1 MADQQPQFN
10 QLLGTLMSPDNDIR
24 SNSEKTYETIPANKK
39 IPYLVTALQTDS
51 LAPELQQFAAVLLR
65 RFLSTSFESD
75 WPTLPPETQNA
86 TKVQLLAA
94 LQRET
99 QPLVRRRICDTIA
112 ELSRSLIDDDGNNTW
127 PEVLQFLFE
136 NASSSNPVN
145 RECALNVFN
154 NFPGI
159 FGNKQS
165 HYIEVIKQM
174 LEQSLKD
181 TGSLEVQ
188 VMAARATISFVLYQG
203 KDVATQKHFLYL
215 TPGLLKAVELCIGQ
229 QDDDALL
236 KAFIELVETVP
247 KMIRPHLPQVLT
259 MFLVITSNKNLPD
272 SWRQLALEVIVTLS
286 ETAPA
291 MMRKQQDFIPTIVP
305 EMLAMMVDI
314 EDDPDW
320 ADSDEVDDD
329 DFDTNAVTGESALD
343 RFACGIGGKFILPHI
358 IATVPQM
365 LQNEDWKYRH
375 AGLMAISA
383 VGEGCHTQMEAVL
396 NNIVDSVLPYLAD
409 PHPRVRYAAC
419 NALGQMATDFAPT
432 FERKF
437 HEKVVPGLVAVLDD
451 FAHARVQ
458 AHAGA
463 ALVNFC
469 EDCPKEYIV
478 PYLELIL
485 QKLHSILVSKIQ
497 ELVQKGS
504 KLVLEQMV
512 TTLAAVADSAED
524 KFIRYYDNFMPGLK
538 NIVQHAT
545 SKELRLLRGKT
556 IECIS
561 LIGLAVGQQKF
572 LQDASDI
579 MELLLKTQTDANEL
593 EDDDPQTSYMISAW
607 ARMCKLLGK
616 EFQQYLPVVMGPL
629 LKTASLKPEVALLDT
644 EDAQNLREDE
654 GWQFVNLGDQQSF
667 GIRTSGLDDKS
678 TACQMLVCY
687 AKELKEAFADY
698 TEQVVKI
705 MVPLLKFYFHDV
717 VRYTAAESLPVLL
730 ECAKIKGEE
739 YLNEMWQYIYP
750 NIMQAIQTEPEVDI
764 LQQHMDSFAK
774 CIEFLGK
781 GCMNQQQ
788 IEELMKAINELFEHH
803 FKRQQERQEQRKD
816 EDYDD
821 IVEEGLQDE
830 DDDDVYVLSK
840 ISDILHS
847 FIGTHGTDSLPF
859 FEVVLP
865 NVAKLL
871 EPGRPWTDR
880 QWAICIFDD
889 IIEFCGS
896 QSLKYQSYFLRH
908 LLELLLDKSPEV
920 RQACAYG
927 CGIMGKCGGPE
938 YADACLEAIPLL
950 STMITAE
957 NSRAPEN
964 ISATENAIAAV
975 AKILQANH
983 SNINS
988 MEILPN
994 WLVWLP
1000 LTEDKEEAVH
1010 VYQYLCSL
1018 VESNH
1023 PVVLGEN
1030 NSNLP
1035 RILLILSETFSKD
1048 ALSEDK
1054 ETFKRCVEIVRH
1066 IQSNEVVWNNCLSQL
1081 STEQQTALA
1090 EALQVTE

>member
-10 QLLGTLMSPDNDIR
+10 QLLGTLMSSDNDIR
-24 SNSEKTYETIPANKK
+24 TTSEKTYDAIPANKK
-39 IPYLVTALQTDS
+39 IPYLVTSLQTQA
-51 LAPELQQFAAVLLR
+51 LAPELRQFAAVLLR
-65 RFLSTSFESD
+65 RFLSVNFEND
-75 WPTLPPETQNA
+75 WQTLTPEQQVA
-86 TKVQLLAA
+86 IKAQLLASV
-94 LQRET
+94 QRDS
-99 QPLVRRRICDTIA
+99 QPLVRRRICDTVA
-112 ELSRSLIDDDGNNTW
+112 ELSRSLIDEDGNNTW
-127 PEVLQFLFE
+127 PEILQFLFD
-136 NASSSNPVN
+136 NASSQDPGN

-159 FGNKQS
+159 FGNKQN

-174 LEQSLKD
+174 LEQSLMD
-181 TGSLEVQ
+181 SSSSEVQ
-188 VMAARATISFVLYQG
+188 IMAARATISFLLYQG
-203 KDVATQKHFLYL
+203 KDIATQKHFLHL
-215 TPGLLKAVELCIGQ
+215 TPGLLKAVELCVSQ

-236 KAFIELVETVP
+236 KAFIELVETAP
-247 KMIRPHLPQVLT
+247 KMVRSHLQEVLT
-259 MFLVITSNKNLPD
+259 MFIYITSNKALTD
-272 SWRQLALEVIVTLS
+272 SWRQLGLEVIVTLS

-291 MMRKQQDFIPTIVP
+291 MMRKHQNFIPTIVP

-314 EDDPDW
+314 EDDADW
-320 ADSDEVDDD
+320 ANSDEVDDD

-358 IATVPQM
+358 IATVPKM
-365 LQNEDWKYRH
+365 LQNDNWKYRH

-396 NNIVDSVLPYLAD
+396 NTIVDSVLPFLGD

-451 FAHARVQ
+451 FANARVQ

-478 PYLELIL
+478 PYLALIL
-485 QKLHSILVSKIQ
+485 GKLHSILVVKIQ
-497 ELVQKGS
+497 ELVQKGT

-524 KFIRYYDNFMPGLK
+524 KFIQYYDNFMPGLK

-572 LQDASDI
+572 MQDASDI

-593 EDDDPQTSYMISAW
+593 EDDDPQISYMISAW

-616 EFQQYLPVVMGPL
+616 DFQQYLPVVMGPL

-739 YLNEMWQYIYP
+739 YLAQMWQFIYP

-781 GCMNQQQ
+781 GCMSEQQMN
-788 IEELMKAINELFEHH
+788 ELMKAINDLFEHH

-847 FIGTHGTDSLPF
+847 FIGTHGDLSLPY
-859 FEVVLP
+859 FEAVLP
-865 NVAKLL
+865 NLVKLL

-889 IIEFCGS
+889 VIEYCGPCS
-896 QSLKYQSYFLRH
+896 WKYQQYFLRQMID
-908 LLELLLDKSPEV
+908 LLQDKSPEV

-927 CGIMGKCGGPE
+927 CGIMGKCGGPQ
-938 YADACLEAIPLL
+938 YANACYEAIPCL
-950 STMITAE
+950 SQMITAE

-964 ISATENAIAAV
+964 VSATENAIAAV

-988 MEILPN
+988 LEVLPN
-994 WLVWLP
+994 WLTWLP
-1000 LTEDKEEAVH
+1000 LTEDKEEAAH
-1010 VYQYLCSL
+1010 VYNFLCSL
-1018 VESNH
+1018 VESNN
-1023 PVVLGEN
+1023 PVVLGAN
-1030 NSNLP
+1030 NTNLP
-1035 RILLILSETFSKD
+1035 RILLILSETFAKE
-1048 ALSEDK
+1048 ALSDDK
-1054 ETFKRCVEIVRH
+1054 ETFQRCVNIIKQ
-1066 IQSNEVVWNNCLSQL
+1066 IQSNQELWNACIAQL
-1081 STEQQTALA
+1081 SPEQQLPLA
-1090 EALQVTE
+1090 EALQKAE